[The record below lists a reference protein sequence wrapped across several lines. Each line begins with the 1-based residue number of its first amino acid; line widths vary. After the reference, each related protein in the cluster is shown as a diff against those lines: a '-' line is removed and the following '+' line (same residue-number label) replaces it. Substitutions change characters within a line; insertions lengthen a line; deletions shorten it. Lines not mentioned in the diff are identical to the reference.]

1 MSMDFSLNEDQEM
14 FRKFVRKY
22 LNDQEQTKV
31 ARDYIAGDVE
41 AVKQAVA
48 GVNELGCM
56 MINIPDDYD
65 GMGLGKLDLVPI
77 MEEFGRTLMPG
88 VFLETSA
95 FAVPIIEQFATTEQ
109 KQHYLS
115 EVASGE
121 KAFTVAWLEPK
132 RGYTE
137 KGIQLVA
144 TLEQEQFTL
153 NGVKTQVADVALAQ
167 YLVVPVRV
175 NDEVSIL
182 IVDKDTPGLT
192 VTAQKGFDETRQ
204 LSHVQ
209 FDDVHVPLNALIGPL
224 GDGWGILQEGLL
236 SYNAAVSSVCVGAM
250 EKIVEVASEYACIRE
265 QFGQA
270 IGRYQA
276 IKHRLADMKLSLE
289 TARSLSYYANW
300 ALETTSEDRVEA
312 ICSARIFAT
321 QAFIDIAAHNIQIHG
336 GIGFTEEIDCHLFVK
351 RSRFYENYLGTQAQ
365 YYDRAIAAL
374 GWDAAATA
382 TENENLLIS

>member
-1 MSMDFSLNEDQEM
+1 MDFSLNEDQEL

-31 ARDYIAGDVE
+31 ARDYIAGNVE
-41 AVKQAVA
+41 AVKQAIT

-56 MINIPDDYD
+56 MVNIPDDYD

-77 MEEFGRTLMPG
+77 MEELGRTLMPG

-95 FAVPIIEQFATTEQ
+95 FAVPIINQFATTEQ
-109 KQHYLS
+109 KQQYLS

-121 KAFTVAWLEPK
+121 KAFTIAWLEPG
-132 RGYTE
+132 RSYTE
-137 KGIQLVA
+137 KGIQLEA
-144 TLEQEQFTL
+144 ILEQEQFTL
-153 NGVKTQVADVALAQ
+153 NGMKTQVADVAFAQ
-167 YLVVPVRV
+167 YLIVPIRV
-175 NDEVSIL
+175 NGEVSI
-182 IVDKDTPGLT
+182 IVVDKETPGLT
-192 VTAQKGFDETRQ
+192 ITAQKGFDETRQ
-204 LSHVQ
+204 LSSIY
-209 FDDVHVPLNALIGPL
+209 FDNVTVPISALIGPL

-250 EKIVEVASEYACIRE
+250 EKIIEVASEYACIRE

-321 QAFIDIAAHNIQIHG
+321 QAFVEIAAHNIQIHG

-365 YYDRAIAAL
+365 YYDQAISTL
-374 GWDAAATA
+374 GWDAATKAK
-382 TENENLLIS
+382 EHENLLIS